1 MNPSTK
7 KTIILLTSKGWGM
20 RTFLQ
25 TDVLP
30 YLQPRVR
37 VVLLSSSTLV
47 NTLKQTLGA
56 AADIVPLKLFEH
68 TQGAYGRTYKR
79 RNHYFLHLS
88 RTSTRLAKLH
98 RYRQTLKGRWHDL
111 IRFFLLS
118 IEAELLT
125 NPTSLSLLVKREQY
139 LFHKEF
145 AHLVR
150 YYEDVFQSYQPDLV
164 VSTVPHVPEEAPP
177 VLVARHLGIKVACWI
192 NSWDNLYSKAA
203 YFTQYDHYFVWSERM
218 RQELLR
224 YYPETHGKSITV
236 TGVPHFD
243 WYHMPEMLLPREK
256 FCQQL
261 QLDSKRPII
270 LYATATPYLAPA
282 EDLIV
287 KRLATDLEKP
297 EFSVR
302 PQMILRLHPGE
313 AGGRFKDHQFG
324 RSVRVQIPN
333 KRGNGKLDKFYPTTK
348 ENQEFVNTIAHA
360 DVVINL
366 ASTIT
371 LDAAICDRPVINIAY
386 DLSPNLRY
394 QARLNQYYTEYD
406 HYQTVLQC
414 GAVRLARSHEE
425 LLSHIKTYLLHPEFE
440 REGRKKLVGLW
451 CGPND
456 GRAGKRLATSILQLI
471 AAQRDIAPH
480 LAHSD
485 L

>member
-1 MNPSTK
+1 
-7 KTIILLTSKGWGM
+7 
-20 RTFLQ
+20 
-25 TDVLP
+25 
-30 YLQPRVR
+30 
-37 VVLLSSSTLV
+37 
-47 NTLKQTLGA
+47 
-56 AADIVPLKLFEH
+56 
-68 TQGAYGRTYKR
+68 
-79 RNHYFLHLS
+79 
-88 RTSTRLAKLH
+88 
-98 RYRQTLKGRWHDL
+98 
-111 IRFFLLS
+111 
-118 IEAELLT
+118 
-125 NPTSLSLLVKREQY
+125 
-139 LFHKEF
+139 
-145 AHLVR
+145 
-150 YYEDVFQSYQPDLV
+150 
-164 VSTVPHVPEEAPP
+164 
-177 VLVARHLGIKVACWI
+177 
-192 NSWDNLYSKAA
+192 
-203 YFTQYDHYFVWSERM
+203 
-218 RQELLR
+218 
-224 YYPETHGKSITV
+224 
-236 TGVPHFD
+236 
-243 WYHMPEMLLPREK
+243 
-256 FCQQL
+256 
-261 QLDSKRPII
+261 
-270 LYATATPYLAPA
+270 
-282 EDLIV
+282 
-287 KRLATDLEKP
+287 
-297 EFSVR
+297 
-302 PQMILRLHPGE
+302 LRLHPGE